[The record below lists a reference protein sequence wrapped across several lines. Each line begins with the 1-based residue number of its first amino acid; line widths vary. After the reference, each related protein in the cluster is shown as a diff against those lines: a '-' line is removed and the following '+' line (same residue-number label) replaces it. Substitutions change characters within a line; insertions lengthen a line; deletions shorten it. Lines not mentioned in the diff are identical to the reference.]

1 MLDFFIKNAQI
12 VDGTGAQP
20 YFGSIGIQGDTIV
33 FADAEKHSGETAR
46 RVLDADRQMAVPGF
60 IDIHC
65 HSNAVIFPSPARI
78 ETGCF
83 RDLRR
88 R

>member
-33 FADAEKHSGETAR
+33 FADAEKHSGETAGTMEANR
-46 RVLDADRQMAVPGF
+46 
-60 IDIHC
+60 
-65 HSNAVIFPSPARI
+65 PA
-78 ETGCF
+78 G
-83 RDLRR
+83 
-88 R
+88 

>member
-20 YFGSIGIQGDTIV
+20 YFGRRSGFWMPTGRRLCRGSLISIAIPTRWCSIPVRIGI
-33 FADAEKHSGETAR
+33 
-46 RVLDADRQMAVPGF
+46 
-60 IDIHC
+60 
-65 HSNAVIFPSPARI
+65 
-78 ETGCF
+78 GCF

-88 R
+88 K

>member
-12 VDGTGAQP
+12 VDGTGTQP

-46 RVLDADRQMAVPGF
+46 RVLDADPG
-60 IDIHC
+60 
-65 HSNAVIFPSPARI
+65 
-78 ETGCF
+78 
-83 RDLRR
+83 RR
-88 R
+88 LCRGSLISIAIPTR